1 MPMAICQVFSVFAK
15 AVGVLS
21 ALVFA
26 KGALWLVNLLVVAP
40 RLDPLRYLPG
50 PDASAFES
58 HFTEVNDPDITPE
71 VYHNWTTNLFGKT
84 FRYHGYGKH
93 DYRLMSFDMR
103 VLSHVLSSPIYE
115 KPWQTRSY
123 LGRLLGRGVFN
134 MEGAEHKAIRKLIGP
149 AFTAQSVKGM
159 TPVFFQKAEELR
171 DRWDALLSANAS
183 TSCNS
188 TESPGSTPTTLDVAH
203 WISRTTFD
211 IFGLAGLDYHFNALH
226 DESEQVYAAYRLMF
240 AISDKASKFQALKQ
254 LYLPIIEKIWPDDD
268 DKTTQAC
275 LKTIRD
281 CGMGLIQA
289 KREIVMAE
297 KLDFY
302 SEEKD
307 ILSLLIKSNLSNE
320 PSNRLS
326 DTELLDQLS
335 SFLFAGSDS
344 TALTITWCLYL
355 LSQYPR
361 IQTKLRAEIMA
372 APAPTDT
379 VSSKRNSTSSV
390 SSTSSVMQAD
400 TIEALPFLDA
410 VVRETL
416 RVIPPVH
423 GTVRVAT
430 TDDLIPV
437 SHPIT
442 LRNGKV
448 IHENEHIHI
457 RKGSFVHIPLEGI
470 NLSED
475 IWGSDAREF
484 NPERWSSLPAGAKPP
499 SFPGLANVMSFS
511 FGGHACPG
519 YRFSLSEIKIIL
531 ATLLPQFVF
540 RPVDGIEIG
549 KYNSVLTRPFVRDQL
564 ASGGIQL
571 PLGITRYAD

>member
-1 MPMAICQVFSVFAK
+1 MALWQLFSVSAK
-15 AVGVLS
+15 VVGVLS
-21 ALVFA
+21 ALVVA
-26 KGALWLVNLLVVAP
+26 KGVVWLVNLLVVAP
-40 RLDPLRYLPG
+40 RFDPLRNLPG
-50 PDASAFES
+50 PDAPPFES
-58 HFTEVNDPDITPE
+58 HFNEVNDPDITPQI
-71 VYHNWTTNLFGKT
+71 YHDWTTNLFGKT
-84 FRYHGYGKH
+84 FRYQGYGKH
-93 DYRLMSFDMR
+93 DYRLMSFDLR
-103 VLSHVLSSPIYE
+103 VLSHILSSPIYE
-115 KPWQTRSY
+115 KPWQTRAF

-149 AFTAQSVKGM
+149 AFTQQSVKGM
-159 TPVFFQKAEELR
+159 TPIFFQKAEELR

-183 TSCNS
+183 TLACTS
-188 TESPGSTPTTLDVAH
+188 TEPSGTTPTTLDVAH
-203 WISRTTFD
+203 WVSRTTFD

-226 DESEQVYAAYRLMF
+226 DESEEVYSAYRRMF
-240 AISDKASKFQALKQ
+240 AISDKASKWRALKQ
-254 LYLPIIEKIWPDDD
+254 LYLPIAEKIWVADEDDR
-268 DKTTQAC
+268 TTQKC

-281 CGMGLIQA
+281 CGMGLIKA
-289 KREIVMAE
+289 KSDIIMAE
-297 KLDFY
+297 KLDFS

-307 ILSLLIKSNLSNE
+307 ILSLLIKSNLSND

-355 LSQYPR
+355 LSQYPD
-361 IQTKLRAEIMA
+361 IQTRLRAEIMS
-372 APAPTDT
+372 APAPDAAP
-379 VSSKRNSTSSV
+379 SKRNSTASV

-437 SHPIT
+437 SHPVV
-442 LRNGKV
+442 LRNGKT
-448 IHENEHIHI
+448 IHEDEHIRI
-457 RKGSFVHIPLEGI
+457 RKGTFVHIPLEGI
-470 NLSED
+470 NLAED

-484 NPERWSSLPAGAKPP
+484 NPDRWASLPAAAKSPA
-499 SFPGLANVMSFS
+499 FPGLANVMSFS
-511 FGGHACPG
+511 FGPHSCPG

-540 RPVDGIEIG
+540 NPVEGIDIG

-571 PLGITRYAD
+571 PLNVTRYAD